1 MPTLSDVL
9 TMLATGVGIGAVL
22 AFLLERVAWFQKL
35 SPAWKTWGTLGVC
48 LLLPLLGWAAASALG
63 YLAWPATVQGWAET
77 LFHELQVG
85 FLAWAA
91 SQGWHLTEKAVR
103 G

>member
-1 MPTLSDVL
+1 MPTLADVL

-22 AFLLERVAWFQKL
+22 AFLLERVSFFQKL
-35 SPAWKTWGTLGVC
+35 SPAVKTWGVLGVC
-48 LLLPLLGWAAASALG
+48 LLLPLVAWLIACALG
-63 YLAWPATVQGWAET
+63 YSAWPSTAQGWAEA
-77 LFHELQVG
+77 LFHELEVG

>member
-1 MPTLSDVL
+1 MPTLADVL
-9 TMLATGVGIGAVL
+9 TMLATGVGIGAVV
-22 AFLLERVAWFQKL
+22 AFLLEKVAWFQKL
-35 SPAWKTWGTLGVC
+35 KPAVKLWGSLGVC
-48 LLLPLLGWAAASALG
+48 LLLPLLGWLGASALG
-63 YLAWPATVQGWAET
+63 YTAWPVTVQGWAESI
-77 LFHELQVG
+77 FHELEVG